1 VSIHLD
7 PASSDT
13 FSVDQIRLL
22 NGIPSKLEDGDA
34 QLIVELGEAT
44 DGSSTYWTTQ
54 SGWTHSAANSTITLA
69 GATTNDV
76 RIRRTTK
83 IDDLWFDSED
93 LDPNNF
99 SIGVVRLMLTQIV
112 YLSQE
117 APTLPFFD
125 PTSVLG
131 NTHFPRAWNWLR
143 YVWSGANPRF
153 GGRWYDDPT
162 VIVWKNFIKLTP
174 PTDYELGPWW
184 NLRWPTDPTDGDVI
198 DVLWSNR
205 LFYNLRHDGLLGK
218 LEDPNDPV
226 DGDPLPGE
234 PDDPPPLGDPLPGEP
249 DDPPPLDITGYDL
262 VVEPTHCVAM
272 YTGVAT
278 DVMQTTGM
286 IAATNMDGL
295 GNEYTHGLVFE
306 LGRVDLSAHT
316 TAHLSLVPAL
326 QSAADWASGLA
337 QAWRRGCARQLR
349 HVLHQLRSVRRT
361 GVGYLWCP

>member
-1 VSIHLD
+1 LTPSGYDWYWCLKQLLFIFQDVSEIGDLANLTESPLWRDGEYDYTQGSQVQYHLD

-13 FSVDQIRLL
+13 QIRLL

-184 NLRWPTDPTDGDVI
+184 NLRWPTDPTDGDV
-198 DVLWSNR
+198 
-205 LFYNLRHDGLLGK
+205 
-218 LEDPNDPV
+218 
-226 DGDPLPGE
+226 
-234 PDDPPPLGDPLPGEP
+234 
-249 DDPPPLDITGYDL
+249 
-262 VVEPTHCVAM
+262 
-272 YTGVAT
+272 
-278 DVMQTTGM
+278 
-286 IAATNMDGL
+286 AAGQ
-295 GNEYTHGLVFE
+295 V
-306 LGRVDLSAHT
+306 GRS
-316 TAHLSLVPAL
+316 
-326 QSAADWASGLA
+326 
-337 QAWRRGCARQLR
+337 
-349 HVLHQLRSVRRT
+349 
-361 GVGYLWCP
+361 